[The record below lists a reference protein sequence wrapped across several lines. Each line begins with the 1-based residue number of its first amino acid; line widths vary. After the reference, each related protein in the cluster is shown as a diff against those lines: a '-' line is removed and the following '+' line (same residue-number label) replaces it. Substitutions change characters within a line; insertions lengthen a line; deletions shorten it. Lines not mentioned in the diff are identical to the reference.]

1 MIIIIKYLKIKIII
15 FRNFKKN
22 YNKYFNKMYYINIK
36 EWILKPSLRLLKLT
50 EINLIFKIRKN

>member
-1 MIIIIKYLKIKIII
+1 MEGIASIKKLLEEDREFSKLMIIIIKYLKIKIII

-36 EWILKPSLRLLKLT
+36 E
-50 EINLIFKIRKN
+50 